1 MADKHEFKTGGHW
14 GLFTVQVEDG
24 KGVGAVPYPSDP
36 NPPALIGSAIA
47 ANHNESRILKP
58 MVRQGWLENGGPAGK
73 GAGTGAGRG
82 GEPFVPVSWDEA
94 TALVADELVR
104 VRDSYGP
111 SSIYAGSYG
120 WASAGRLHQAQA
132 TLKRFL
138 GLLGG
143 FTNSVGNYSNG
154 AASVLMPHI
163 TGSGQIVNG
172 PLTSWSSIVEHTD
185 TLLCF
190 GGVPLKN
197 TQINHGGL
205 PEHDDLHWQKRIAQ
219 SGVKVVYVGPLQDDV
234 AELAGADWIAV
245 RPNTDTAFMLGLAHT
260 LVAEGRHDTNFLAR
274 YCTGFEKF
282 LPYLMGHSDG
292 QPKDAAWA
300 AAICDIDAETIR
312 DLALVIAGG
321 CTMITACWSL
331 QRADH
336 GEQPYWMAVT
346 LAAMLGH
353 MGLPGGGVGFGYG
366 CLGGIGT
373 ARSRASTPH
382 LPTGGNPCRDYI
394 PVARVTD
401 MLLNPGAEVDF
412 NGKRLTYPDVHAIY
426 WCGGN
431 PFHHHQD
438 INRLLEGWR
447 RIDTVIVHEPFW
459 TSAARHADIVLPST
473 TTLERNDIGAASVP
487 AMLFAMEK
495 ALAPPGEARND
506 FDIFAH
512 MADRLGFGE
521 AYTEGRD
528 EKEWLRHMYDLAR
541 QQNAGQKIDMPDF
554 DDFWDRG
561 YVEFPRPD
569 KPVVLFDSFR
579 KDPEAKPLK
588 TPSGK
593 IELYSETI
601 AAFGYDDCPGHA
613 AWLAPAEW
621 LGAAKSRDFPFHL
634 ISNQPRTRLHGQ
646 LDSGPVSRESK
657 ILGREP
663 LWIHPVDA
671 AARGLADGDIV
682 RVFND
687 RGACLAGV
695 VVTDQIRHGVLQLA
709 TGAWYDP
716 LEPGVPGTL
725 DIHGNPNMLTLDK
738 GTSKLA
744 QAPASQTALVDIELF
759 LDVLPE
765 IQVHSQPATV

>member
-1 MADKHEFKTGGHW
+1 MADRQEFRTGGHW
-14 GLFTVQVEDG
+14 GLFSVQVENG
-24 KGVGAVPYPSDP
+24 RGVGAVPYASDP
-36 NPPALIGSAIA
+36 NPPVLIDSAIA
-47 ANHNESRILKP
+47 ANHHDSRILHP
-58 MVRQGWLENGGPAGK
+58 MVRKGWLEGGPT
-73 GAGTGAGRG
+73 GTGRGRG
-82 GEPFVPVSWDEA
+82 AEDFVPVSWDKA
-94 TALVADELVR
+94 AQLVADELTR
-104 VRDSYGP
+104 VRDAHGP

-138 GLLGG
+138 GLHGG

-172 PLTSWSSIVEHTD
+172 PLTSWSAIVENTD

-205 PEHDDLHWQKRIAQ
+205 PEHDDLGWQKRISD
-219 SGVKVVYVGPLQDDV
+219 SGIKVVYVGPLQDDV
-234 AELAGADWIAV
+234 AELAGADWIAI

-260 LVAEGRHDTNFLAR
+260 LVAEGLQDEDFLTR
-274 YCTGFEKF
+274 YCTGFDKF
-282 LPYLMGHSDG
+282 SPYLMGETDG
-292 QPKDAAWA
+292 QPKDAQWA
-300 AAICDIDAETIR
+300 AAICDIDAASIR
-312 DLALVIAGG
+312 ELARTLAGG
-321 CTMITACWSL
+321 RTMITACWSL

-373 ARSRASTPH
+373 PRSRVSTPH
-382 LPTGGNPCRDYI
+382 LPTGSNPCRDYI
-394 PVARVTD
+394 PVARITD
-401 MLLNPGAEVDF
+401 MLLNPGGEIDF
-412 NGKRLTYPDVHAIY
+412 NGKRLTYPDIHAIY

-447 RIDTVIVHEPFW
+447 RVDTVIVHEPFW
-459 TSAARHADIVLPST
+459 TSAARHADIVLPCT

-495 ALAPPGEARND
+495 ALPPPGEARND
-506 FDIFAH
+506 FDIFAA

-521 AYTEGRD
+521 AYREGRD
-528 EKEWLRHMYDLAR
+528 EMGWLRHIYDVAR
-541 QQNAGQKIDMPDF
+541 QQNAEQKIEMPDF
-554 DDFWDRG
+554 DEFWDRG
-561 YVEFPRPD
+561 YVAFPRPD
-569 KPVVLFDSFR
+569 RPVVLFDRFR
-579 KDPEAKPLK
+579 EDPEANPIK

-593 IELYSETI
+593 IEIYSNTI
-601 AAFGYDDCPGHA
+601 AGFGYDDCPGHA
-613 AWLAPAEW
+613 TWLAPAEW
-621 LGAAKSRDFPFHL
+621 LGADKAGLYPLHM
-634 ISNQPRTRLHGQ
+634 ISNQPRTRLHSQ
-646 LDSGPVSRESK
+646 LDSGPVSRNSK
-657 ILGREP
+657 IFGREP
-663 LWIHPVDA
+663 VWMHPEDA
-671 AARGLADGDIV
+671 AARGLKDGDVV
-682 RVFND
+682 RLFND
-687 RGACLAGV
+687 RGACLAGLTI
-695 VVTDQIRHGVLQLA
+695 TDQVRKGVVQLA

-744 QAPASQTALVDIELF
+744 QAPASQTALVEVERFEDALPDIK
-759 LDVLPE
+759 
-765 IQVHSQPATV
+765 VHAQPAIA

>member
-1 MADKHEFKTGGHW
+1 MADRHEFKTGGHW
-14 GLFTVQVEDG
+14 GLFTVRVEDG
-24 KGVGAVPYPSDP
+24 KGVGAIPYKSDP
-36 NPPALIGSAIA
+36 NPPALISSAIA
-47 ANHNESRILKP
+47 ANHDESRILQP
-58 MVRQGWLENGGPAGK
+58 IVRKGWLEDGPT
-73 GAGTGAGRG
+73 GTGAGRG
-82 GEPFVPVSWDEA
+82 GEPFVAVSWDQA
-94 TALVADELVR
+94 TALVADELTR
-104 VRDSYGP
+104 VRDEYGP

-132 TLKRFL
+132 ALKRFL

-163 TGSGQIVNG
+163 TGSSQIVNG
-172 PLTSWSSIVEHTD
+172 PLTSWSAIAENTQ
-185 TLLCF
+185 TMLCF

-205 PEHDDLHWQKRIAQ
+205 PEHDDLAWQKRIAE
-219 SGVKVVYVGPLQDDV
+219 SGVNVVYVGPLRDDV
-234 AELAGADWIAV
+234 AALAGADWISI

-260 LVAEGRHDTNFLAR
+260 LVAEGRHDTDFIER

-282 LPYLMGHSDG
+282 LPYLMGETDG
-292 QPKDAAWA
+292 LPKDSDWA
-300 AAICDIDAETIR
+300 AGICEIDASVICD
-312 DLALVIAGG
+312 LARLIAGG
-321 CTMITACWSL
+321 RTMITACWSL

-336 GEQPYWMAVT
+336 GEQSYWMAVT

-353 MGLPGGGVGFGYG
+353 VGLPGGGVGFGYG

-373 ARSRASTPH
+373 PRARASTPH

-401 MLLNPGAEVDF
+401 MLLYPGAEVNF
-412 NGKRLTYPDVHAIY
+412 NGKRLTYPHVHAIY

-438 INRLLEGWR
+438 INRLLDGWR
-447 RIDTVIVHEPFW
+447 RVDTVIVHEPFW
-459 TSAARHADIVLPST
+459 TATARHADIILPCT

-487 AMLFAMEK
+487 ATLFAMEK
-495 ALAPPGEARND
+495 AIEPPGEARND

-512 MADRLGFGE
+512 MADRLGFRD

-528 EKEWLRHMYDLAR
+528 ERGWLRHMYDIAR
-541 QQNAGQKIDMPDF
+541 QQNAEAKIDMPDF
-554 DDFWDRG
+554 DEFWDQG
-561 YVEFPRPD
+561 YVEFPRPH

-579 KDPEAKPLK
+579 NDPAGRPLK

-593 IELYSETI
+593 FEIYSKTI

-613 AWLAPAEW
+613 TWLEPAEW
-621 LGAAKSRDFPFHL
+621 LGAEKSRDYPFHM

-657 ILGREP
+657 IHGREP

-671 AARGLADGDIV
+671 AARGVADGDIV

-687 RGACLAGV
+687 RGACLAGI
-695 VVTDQIRHGVLQLA
+695 VVTDQIRVGVVQLA

-738 GTSKLA
+738 GSSKLA
-744 QAPASQTALVDIELF
+744 QAPASQTALVDIELY
-759 LDVLPE
+759 LGPLPD
-765 IQVHSQPATV
+765 ITVHSQPAMA